1 MPIQNSSRR
10 SFVKLLAATP
20 LLTQI
25 AARDLYAQ
33 AASAV
38 GRDPRENVYTRLG
51 VKTVINCRGT
61 WTYLSGSLEFPEVR
75 QAQVEAAQHF
85 VNMLELQRAVGRR
98 LAELTGA
105 ESGIVTSGAAG
116 AMAAATAGCMA
127 GTDDKYIW
135 QLPDTTGLKHEVI
148 MVGGRSAFD
157 SAIRL
162 TGAKLVL
169 AYSPEELA
177 NAINEKTAMIYTT
190 DLGDKLQKQ
199 KSIAKDHKIPM
210 LLDDA
215 AGIPPADN
223 AKLYARMGIDLY
235 CFSGGK
241 GLCGPQCSGLLLGRK
256 DLIEAAL
263 LNCSPR
269 EGAVCRP
276 MKVGKEEII
285 GCLTALETWLKLDEK
300 KLYAEWNGRIDRIR
314 KLVETVSGVKTET
327 FTPDDGNR
335 YPTLKISWD
344 QQGWRYTISDCV
356 QELRAGESS
365 DRSSRSGQ
373 SQFGDSSSRG
383 ESEPQR
389 TKRSRPHRVG
399 LNDDQAGRGNHCWTE
414 TEVHSGRCA
423 EEDGSL
429 KTRGCLE
436 KNSSESCF
444 ATVSGGRFVFV
455 ESHSARAV
463 ARRGSRAR
471 GRSSEPGLLAWCE
484 CRRLHLHFRARASA
498 SGWKFAVDF

>member
-1 MPIQNSSRR
+1 MLIRNSSRR
-10 SFVKLLAATP
+10 SFVKLLAAAP
-20 LLTQI
+20 LLSQI
-25 AARDLYAQ
+25 AARGAYAQ
-33 AASAV
+33 AASAL
-38 GRDPRENVYTRLG
+38 GRDPRQNVYTRLG

-85 VNMLELQRAVGRR
+85 VNMLDLQRAVGRR
-98 LAELTGA
+98 LSELTGA

-127 GTDDKYIW
+127 GTTDKFIW

-169 AYSPEELA
+169 AYSPEEIV
-177 NAINEKTAMIYTT
+177 NAINDNTAMIYTT
-190 DLGDKLQKQ
+190 DLGDKLQKEL
-199 KSIAKDHKIPM
+199 SIAKDHKVPM

-241 GLCGPQCSGLLLGRK
+241 GLSGPQCSGLLLGRK

-285 GCLTALETWLKLDEK
+285 GCLTALETWLKIDEK

-314 KLVETVSGVKTET
+314 KLVETVPGVKTST
-327 FTPDDGNR
+327 YTPDDGNR

-344 QQGWRYTISDCV
+344 QEAWKFSISDCV
-356 QELRAGESS
+356 QQLRAGDPVIEVLGADNPSLVTAVREGNPNRKEPKGPDHIELVSMTIKPGEEIIVGQRLRALLSS
-365 DRSSRSGQ
+365 AQ
-373 SQFGDSSSRG
+373 
-383 ESEPQR
+383 
-389 TKRSRPHRVG
+389 KK
-399 LNDDQAGRGNHCWTE
+399 A
-414 TEVHSGRCA
+414 A
-423 EEDGSL
+423 
-429 KTRGCLE
+429 
-436 KNSSESCF
+436 
-444 ATVSGGRFVFV
+444 A
-455 ESHSARAV
+455 
-463 ARRGSRAR
+463 
-471 GRSSEPGLLAWCE
+471 
-484 CRRLHLHFRARASA
+484 
-498 SGWKFAVDF
+498 

>member
-1 MPIQNSSRR
+1 MRTRNSSRR
-10 SFVKLLAATP
+10 SFVKLMAAAP
-20 LLTQI
+20 LLSQI

-33 AASAV
+33 AATAV
-38 GRDPRENVYTRLG
+38 GRDPRQNVYTRLG

-85 VNMLELQRAVGRR
+85 VNVLELQRAVGRR
-98 LAELTGA
+98 LSELTGA

-148 MVGGRSAFD
+148 MMGGRSAFD

-169 AYSPEELA
+169 VFSTDELS
-177 NAINEKTAMIYTT
+177 NAINENTAMIYTT
-190 DLGDKLQKQ
+190 DLGEKLQKELA
-199 KSIAKDHKIPM
+199 IAKDRKIPM

-223 AKLYARMGIDLY
+223 AKLYAKMGLDLY

-285 GCLTALETWLKLDEK
+285 GCLTALETWLKLDDK
-300 KLYAEWNGRIDRIR
+300 KLYAEWNGRVDRIR
-314 KLVETVSGVKTET
+314 KLVDTVPGVKTDI
-327 FTPDDGNR
+327 FIPDDGNR
-335 YPTLKISWD
+335 YPTLKVSWD
-344 QQGWRYTISDCV
+344 QQAWGYSLADCV
-356 QELRAGESS
+356 RELRESDPIIEVVGVDNPSLVKAVREGNPNRKERKEPTHIELVSMTIKPGEEIVV
-365 DRSSRSGQ
+365 GQ
-373 SQFGDSSSRG
+373 R
-383 ESEPQR
+383 
-389 TKRSRPHRVG
+389 
-399 LNDDQAGRGNHCWTE
+399 L
-414 TEVHSGRCA
+414 
-423 EEDGSL
+423 
-429 KTRGCLE
+429 
-436 KNSSESCF
+436 
-444 ATVSGGRFVFV
+444 
-455 ESHSARAV
+455 RA
-463 ARRGSRAR
+463 
-471 GRSSEPGLLAWCE
+471 LLGA
-484 CRRLHLHFRARASA
+484 AQKKAKA
-498 SGWKFAVDF
+498 

>member
-1 MPIQNSSRR
+1 MPIRNASRR

-38 GRDPRENVYTRLG
+38 GHDPRQNVYTRLG

-75 QAQVEAAQHF
+75 EAQVEAAQHF

-98 LAELTGA
+98 LSELTGA

-127 GTDDKYIW
+127 GTSDKHIW

-169 AYSPEELA
+169 VYSPQELA
-177 NAINEKTAMIYTT
+177 NAINENTAMIYTT
-190 DLGDKLQKQ
+190 DLGDKLQKEL
-199 KSIAKDHKIPM
+199 SVAKDHKVPM

-241 GLCGPQCSGLLLGRK
+241 GLRGPQCSGLLLGRK

-263 LNCSPR
+263 LNSAPR

-276 MKVGKEEII
+276 MKVGKEEVI
-285 GCLTALETWLKLDEK
+285 GCLTALETWLKIDEK
-300 KLYAEWNGRIDRIR
+300 KLYAEWNDRLDRIR
-314 KLVETVSGVKTET
+314 KLVETVPGVKTDT
-327 FTPDDGNR
+327 FVPDDGNR
-335 YPTLKISWD
+335 YPTLRVYWD
-344 QQGWRYTISDCV
+344 QQGWRYKISDCV
-356 QELRAGESS
+356 QELRSGDPVIEVLGADNPSLVTAVREGNPNPNRKERKDPDHIELVSMTIKPGEEIIV
-365 DRSSRSGQ
+365 GQ
-373 SQFGDSSSRG
+373 R
-383 ESEPQR
+383 
-389 TKRSRPHRVG
+389 
-399 LNDDQAGRGNHCWTE
+399 L
-414 TEVHSGRCA
+414 
-423 EEDGSL
+423 
-429 KTRGCLE
+429 
-436 KNSSESCF
+436 
-444 ATVSGGRFVFV
+444 
-455 ESHSARAV
+455 RAILG
-463 ARRGSRAR
+463 AAQKK
-471 GRSSEPGLLAWCE
+471 A
-484 CRRLHLHFRARASA
+484 AA
-498 SGWKFAVDF
+498 

>member
-1 MPIQNSSRR
+1 MPIRNASRR

-25 AARDLYAQ
+25 IARDLYAQ

-38 GRDPRENVYTRLG
+38 GRDPRQNIYTRLG

-75 QAQVEAAQHF
+75 QAQLEAAEHF
-85 VNMLELQRAVGRR
+85 VNMLELQRAVGKR
-98 LAELTGA
+98 LSDLTGA
-105 ESGIVTSGAAG
+105 ESGIVTSGSAG

-135 QLPDTTGLKHEVI
+135 QLPDTTGLKHDVI

-169 AYSPEELA
+169 VYSPEELA
-177 NAINEKTAMIYTT
+177 NAINDNTAMIYTT
-190 DLGDKLQKQ
+190 DLGDKLQKSL
-199 KSIAKDHKIPM
+199 SIAKEHKIPT

-215 AGIPPADN
+215 AGIPPVDN

-241 GLCGPQCSGLLLGRK
+241 GLRGPQCSGLLLGRK

-263 LNCSPR
+263 LNSAPR

-285 GCLTALETWLKLDEK
+285 GCLTALETWLKVDEK
-300 KLYAEWNGRIDRIR
+300 KLYAEWNERIDRIR
-314 KLVETVSGVKTET
+314 KLVETVPGVKTDT
-327 FTPDDGNR
+327 FIPDDGNR
-335 YPTLKISWD
+335 YPTLRVYWD
-344 QQGWRYTISDCV
+344 QQGWRYQIADCV
-356 QELRAGESS
+356 QELRSGDPVIEVLGADNPSLVKAVREGNPNPKPNRKELKQPDHIELVSMTIKPGEEIIV
-365 DRSSRSGQ
+365 GQ
-373 SQFGDSSSRG
+373 R
-383 ESEPQR
+383 
-389 TKRSRPHRVG
+389 
-399 LNDDQAGRGNHCWTE
+399 L
-414 TEVHSGRCA
+414 
-423 EEDGSL
+423 
-429 KTRGCLE
+429 
-436 KNSSESCF
+436 
-444 ATVSGGRFVFV
+444 
-455 ESHSARAV
+455 RAILG
-463 ARRGSRAR
+463 AAQKK
-471 GRSSEPGLLAWCE
+471 A
-484 CRRLHLHFRARASA
+484 AA
-498 SGWKFAVDF
+498 